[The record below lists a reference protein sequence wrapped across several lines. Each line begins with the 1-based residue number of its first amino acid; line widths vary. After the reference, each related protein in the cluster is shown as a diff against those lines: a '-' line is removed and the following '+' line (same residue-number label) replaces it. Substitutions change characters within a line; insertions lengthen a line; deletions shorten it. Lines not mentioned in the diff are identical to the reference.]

1 MAALPQKPD
10 IGLHL
15 AGRAAY
21 DPKQPFIVW
30 MILSLSQQVSTPMP
44 DDKKTK
50 NYELAEKLMSE
61 QNFAAAVIAGAIAML
76 LAAVAY
82 GIVVEAWPF
91 SYGFAA
97 AGVGIVIGFFMGFL
111 GRGISMKFSV
121 VAAIYTIV
129 GCVLGNLFVK
139 IMNSSQATAASPI
152 DVIQSNSLS
161 VLAQWSVSGLSL
173 IHLVFWFVA
182 VVAAV
187 FLAKRPL
194 SRAQRLAIGMLELRA

>member
-1 MAALPQKPD
+1 MHD
-10 IGLHL
+10 E
-15 AGRAAY
+15 
-21 DPKQPFIVW
+21 DKQ
-30 MILSLSQQVSTPMP
+30 
-44 DDKKTK
+44 K
-50 NYELAEKLMSE
+50 NYELAERLMSE
-61 QNFAAAVIAGAIAML
+61 QNFTAAVIAGAIAML

-82 GIVVEAWPF
+82 GLIVEAWPI

-97 AGVGIVIGFFMGFL
+97 AGVGVVVGFFMGFL

-121 VAAIYTIV
+121 VAAVYTIV

-139 IMNSSQATAASPI
+139 IVNLVQATAASPI
-152 DVIQSNSLS
+152 DVVQSNSLS

-182 VVAAV
+182 VFAAV

-194 SRAQRLAIGMLELRA
+194 SRDQRLAIGMLELRA

>member
-1 MAALPQKPD
+1 MHD
-10 IGLHL
+10 
-15 AGRAAY
+15 
-21 DPKQPFIVW
+21 DEKQE
-30 MILSLSQQVSTPMP
+30 
-44 DDKKTK
+44 
-50 NYELAEKLMSE
+50 NYELAQKLISE

-82 GIVVEAWPF
+82 GIVVESWPF

-121 VAAIYTIV
+121 VAAVYTIV

-139 IMNSSQATAASPI
+139 IINLAQATSASPI

-161 VLAQWSVSGLSL
+161 VLARWSVSGLSL
-173 IHLVFWFVA
+173 IHFVFWFVA
-182 VVAAV
+182 VFAAV
-187 FLAKRPL
+187 FLAKKPL
-194 SRAQRLAIGMLELRA
+194 SRSDRLAIGLYDLRG

>member
-1 MAALPQKPD
+1 MHD
-10 IGLHL
+10 
-15 AGRAAY
+15 
-21 DPKQPFIVW
+21 DEKQ
-30 MILSLSQQVSTPMP
+30 
-44 DDKKTK
+44 K
-50 NYELAEKLMSE
+50 NYELAEKLISE

-97 AGVGIVIGFFMGFL
+97 AGVGTVIGIFMGFL

-121 VAAIYTIV
+121 VAAVYAIV

-139 IMNSSQATAASPI
+139 IINLAQG
-152 DVIQSNSLS
+152 NSLS

-194 SRAQRLAIGMLELRA
+194 SRAQRLAIGMLELGA

>member
-1 MAALPQKPD
+1 MDDEEKQKN
-10 IGLHL
+10 
-15 AGRAAY
+15 
-21 DPKQPFIVW
+21 F
-30 MILSLSQQVSTPMP
+30 
-44 DDKKTK
+44 
-50 NYELAEKLMSE
+50 ELAEQLMSE
-61 QNFAAAVIAGAIAML
+61 QNFTAAMIAGAIAML

-82 GIVVEAWPF
+82 GIVVEAWLY

-121 VAAIYTIV
+121 AAAVYTIV
-129 GCVLGNLFVK
+129 GCILGNLFVK
-139 IMNSSQATAASPI
+139 IINLAQATATSPI
-152 DVIQSNSLS
+152 DVLQGNSLS
-161 VLAQWSVSGLSL
+161 ELGRWSVSGLSL

-194 SRAQRLAIGMLELRA
+194 SRAQRLAIGLTELRG

>member
-1 MAALPQKPD
+1 MHD
-10 IGLHL
+10 E
-15 AGRAAY
+15 
-21 DPKQPFIVW
+21 DKQ
-30 MILSLSQQVSTPMP
+30 
-44 DDKKTK
+44 K
-50 NYELAEKLMSE
+50 NYELAERLMSE
-61 QNFAAAVIAGAIAML
+61 QNFTAAVIAGAIAML

-82 GIVVEAWPF
+82 GLIVEAWPI

-97 AGVGIVIGFFMGFL
+97 AGVGVVVGFFMGFL

-121 VAAIYTIV
+121 MAAVYTIV

-139 IMNSSQATAASPI
+139 IVNLVQATAASPI
-152 DVIQSNSLS
+152 DVVQSNSLS

-182 VVAAV
+182 VFAAV

-194 SRAQRLAIGMLELRA
+194 SRDQRLAIGMLELRA